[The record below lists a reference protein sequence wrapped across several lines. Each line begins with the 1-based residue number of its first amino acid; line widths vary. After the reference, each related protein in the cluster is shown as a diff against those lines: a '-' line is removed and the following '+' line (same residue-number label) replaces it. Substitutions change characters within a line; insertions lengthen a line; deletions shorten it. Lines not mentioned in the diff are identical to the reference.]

1 MNGYGPERSGIR
13 RHREHRDLA
22 TEQSIRDL
30 LPDRRRSTTMH
41 AAVYEALITQRLRE
55 AQSQAR
61 QARLARALSA
71 SRRAERATRVAERA
85 TRVAVRATERAV
97 AVPPRVG

>member
-1 MNGYGPERSGIR
+1 MNGCGPERSGIR
-13 RHREHRDLA
+13 RHCEHHDLT

-55 AQSQAR
+55 VHSQAR
-61 QARLARALSA
+61 EARLARALSA
-71 SRRAERATRVAERA
+71 SRRAERATRVA
-85 TRVAVRATERAV
+85 VRATERAV
-97 AVPPRVG
+97 PVPPRVG